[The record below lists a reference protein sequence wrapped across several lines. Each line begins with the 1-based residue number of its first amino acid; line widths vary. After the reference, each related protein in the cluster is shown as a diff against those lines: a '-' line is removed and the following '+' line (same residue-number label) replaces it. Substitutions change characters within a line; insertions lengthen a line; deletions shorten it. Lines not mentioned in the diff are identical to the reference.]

1 MKKVLLVLILV
12 TITFSN
18 SYSQLYSSFKFEDGF
33 TAAKAAAE
41 KKIGANSK
49 FRAAAAAAGDFSALK
64 SKVDLATAKCDL
76 WVYVFESATIKD
88 SIEFIPYIKSFVGYL
103 DIRTVAA
110 GLDFKPYLSFLPNSA
125 INSSYIQSNV
135 ASTDITSNTEYKSFM
150 TANPSA
156 TVSYFVLGNNETDNT
171 LKMGEAYWNATISD
185 GIKTM
190 NCSVHAVT
198 RETICKQIGQQSVES
213 ENPLENAIYPN
224 PAGDYIYLD
233 FPLASLSDI
242 KELSMVDI
250 NGYEVMNLT
259 SSLQNYNGTLQI
271 PTYMI
276 PSGGFFFKVTT
287 KEREFLKQCTIVK

>member
-12 TITFSN
+12 IISLSS
-18 SYSQLYSSFKFEDGF
+18 SYSQFISYKFDEGLQ
-33 TAAKAAAE
+33 AAKTEAE

-49 FRAAAAAAGDFSALK
+49 FRAAAAAAGQFSILK
-64 SKVDLATAKCDL
+64 SNIVLSTGKSEL
-76 WVYVFESATIKD
+76 WVYVFEKNDNKD
-88 SIEFIPYIKSFVGYL
+88 SIEAVPLIRSALGYSNVKTIVPNIDL
-103 DIRTVAA
+103 T
-110 GLDFKPYLSFLPNSA
+110 PYLAFLPKT
-125 INSSYIQSNV
+125 IVTSSYILSNT
-135 ASTDITSNTEYKSFM
+135 AGTDIVNHAEYKSFM
-150 TANPSA
+150 TSNPSA

-185 GIKTM
+185 GVKTM

-233 FPLASLSDI
+233 FPLASMSDI